1 MSLLAAVREL
11 FPRRMLFLNRAE
23 ELFAGAMLVL
33 TMAGESFFRS
43 WSVLAVAG
51 ETVFRAVLVLDGA
64 EIAVREGPDEA
75 QQGKFCLGR
84 RVKMAILAGLN
95 VGGLRNELEP
105 RRRGFWRA
113 GC

>member
-1 MSLLAAVREL
+1 M
-11 FPRRMLFLNRAE
+11 PFLNRAGKM
-23 ELFAGAMLVL
+23 FSGAMPVL
-33 TMAGESFFRS
+33 TMAGETFFPS

-51 ETVFRAVLVLDGA
+51 ETVFRAVWVLDGA
-64 EIAVREGPDEA
+64 EMAVQEGPDEA